1 MKKTLL
7 SFLIFLTYLSGFSQ
21 NQQEI
26 ERKTRENIYTE
37 YEKVFNE
44 CHSTKQAVTDLNGML
59 ETWKICELN
68 NNRIIKIAFHKDS
81 IYHEELYFEKNGEL
95 IYAKEIGNY
104 LPLNHFTQKF
114 WNCEFYIKNRQ
125 IISIMSL
132 GHGDTE
138 DDGWDPES
146 IIEMYDTRLIQL
158 KEIKN

>member
-1 MKKTLL
+1 M
-7 SFLIFLTYLSGFSQ
+7 
-21 NQQEI
+21 
-26 ERKTRENIYTE
+26 
-37 YEKVFNE
+37 
-44 CHSTKQAVTDLNGML
+44 
-59 ETWKICELN
+59 
-68 NNRIIKIAFHKDS
+68 
-81 IYHEELYFEKNGEL
+81 

-104 LPLNHFTQKF
+104 LPLNDFTQKF